1 MEKETQFTAEKSLL
15 ALISETVRP
24 IWEELIATTPE
35 VLEDG
40 MTFDDFVKETYLEM
54 P

>member
-35 VLEDG
+35 VLED
-40 MTFDDFVKETYLEM
+40 MTFEDFVKETYLEL